1 MFSDNSYFAVVKFFL
16 WIIAGIVLFSCATTP
31 QTGTADSVSLLNDS
45 LQATIDRRDANHSC
59 CFQNEKDFAPFFP
72 DTCGKFTL
80 QPLPS
85 VALKCVTDT
94 LTHSSARYGYANAEG
109 HLITVTLADYC
120 TAPQMLQTDYSLLFE
135 RYKNAG
141 SKSEFNEFDVP
152 ASHHG
157 FTHFDNKTRTA
168 TLVIVVDKRFIVEID
183 DQVCENTKSVLT
195 IYEQL
200 PIDLLVAYRR

>member
-1 MFSDNSYFAVVKFFL
+1 MKCIFYSLLLVVF
-16 WIIAGIVLFSCATTP
+16 FSCNSDQETLSA
-31 QTGTADSVSLLNDS
+31 ADSSDFKEGSSSGNRADLN
-45 LQATIDRRDANHSC
+45 TSC
-59 CFQNEKDFAPFFP
+59 CFQSEKDFTPFFP

-120 TAPQMLQTDYSLLFE
+120 TSPQMLQTDYSLQFE
-135 RYKNAG
+135 RCKNAG

-152 ASHHG
+152 DSHHG
-157 FTHFDNKTRTA
+157 FTHFDDVTRTA

-183 DQVCENTKSVLT
+183 DQVCANTKSVLT
-195 IYEQL
+195 IYEKL
-200 PIDLLVAYRR
+200 PLASLAAYGK